1 MKKWFTKEIQIALV
15 AIVALVVLYIGLN
28 FLKGL
33 SIFSNSNNYCVAFD
47 DVSGLSASSPVY
59 ANGYKVGVV
68 ERIDYDYDHP
78 KKIVAVL
85 GLDKQMRVPVGSHA
99 EVASDLLGNI
109 KINLVLSDNPLDFV
123 AVGDTII
130 GNIEMGMMSKMG
142 EMVPAVEAMMPKLDS
157 ILTSLNVLLADP
169 ALRNTLHHVEGMTA
183 NLNQT
188 SADLR
193 TLSAS
198 LGRDVPSMIKKT
210 DNILGHTEQLTANLS
225 AIDVAAMTAEVN
237 QTLANVEEM
246 TRKLNSNEG
255 TLGLLMR
262 DASLYNHL
270 SQTAADA
277 DSLLI
282 DLRQHP
288 KRYVHFSI
296 FGKKDK

>member
-210 DNILGHTEQLTANLS
+210 DNILGHTEQLTSNLS